1 MQKCPNLFPQ
11 PKTSARRLSHF
22 LHKTIQQTNKNIT
35 NQTHLKKRLH
45 KQTGDL
51 SDSTTAQTSHSI
63 GWQFVSISAFEWVY
77 SGEDLRGAKYL
88 SIEHT
93 HTQMSGFGVTE

>member
-51 SDSTTAQTSHSI
+51 SDSTSAQTSHSI

-77 SGEDLRGAKYL
+77 SGEGLRGAKYL

-93 HTQMSGFGVTE
+93 HTQMSGFSVTE